1 MYGEETEEFATV
13 GASFVAML
21 EERPAELPFAGGAV
35 DNPTGTADEGR
46 NCSVIRSVLGFPPP
60 PSARALSLSV
70 VASCVVGIVVICLA
84 MY

>member
-21 EERPAELPFAGGAV
+21 KERPAELPFAGGAV

-46 NCSVIRSVLGFPPP
+46 DCSVIRSVRDPNC
-60 PSARALSLSV
+60 SAISYGV
-70 VASCVVGIVVICLA
+70 
-84 MY
+84 YHPT